1 MLIDVIMDFEIADK
15 LGVFISDNPDTN
27 GNAIKHT
34 LEIIDPVEK
43 DHLSRWSRC
52 IGHILNLAAR
62 NFIFGDDVEAF
73 EYDMISQRRVQ
84 RRCSTGSR
92 RERPSMPGNRR
103 EQLVSFII
111 LSSSSGRVRRGEK
124 HSKG

>member
-15 LGVFISDNPDTN
+15 LGVFISDTN
-27 GNAIKHT
+27 RNAIKHT
-34 LEIIDPVEK
+34 LEIVDPAEK

-52 IGHILNLAAR
+52 IDHILNLAAR

-73 EYDMISQRRVQ
+73 EYDMISQGRVQ

-111 LSSSSGRVRRGEK
+111 LSSSGRVRRGEK

>member
-34 LEIIDPVEK
+34 LEIVDPAEK
-43 DHLSRWSRC
+43 NHLSRWSRC

-84 RRCSTGSR
+84 RCSTGSR